1 MDLSRR
7 GFLASGVS
15 LTALGLSG
23 CVSSYG
29 SKTSYLSQI
38 VEPQNQNT
46 VFYWVDAVMQQIRDQ
61 RVAPPRA
68 AYNFAMPMAAGFLAA
83 NAILQEYDEPFG
95 IGQGPA
101 NADPEVA
108 YGVAFATAAAEVF
121 QQPFLFERTGFKRR
135 FPDGE
140 AKRLGVEWGRKV
152 GLEIVKMRTNDG
164 SEPSEVNF
172 YLGRYKRRND
182 SLKWTPT
189 GPYYSARPGP
199 AFETFARPLF
209 PGHGVIKPWTMTSSS
224 QFRAPEFYDPASPE
238 FADEFDNIRR
248 LGGADS
254 TTRTADEAEIAL
266 FWEDGPWGITPP
278 GHFIYIGL
286 QVMQDRGFSFIELA
300 RAFALLG
307 MTQCDASISAWD
319 SKYAHD
325 IIRPETA
332 IRYRAPSFANSD
344 PRMAAQKNWR
354 SYIPTP
360 EFPAYTSGHSTFGAA
375 GAVMIANLI
384 GTDQVSFSH
393 ESPDQVLWPQ
403 LTGIRRHWTS
413 LSQAA
418 DENGLSRLYGG
429 VHWLADHTAAMDS
442 GTAIAN
448 HAFANMFNKK
458 G

>member
-15 LTALGLSG
+15 LAALGLSG
-23 CVSSYG
+23 CVSSYE

-46 VFYWVDAVMQQIRDQ
+46 VFYWVDAVMQQVRDQ

-83 NAILQEYDEPFG
+83 NGILQEYDEPFG

-121 QQPFLFERTGFKRR
+121 QQPFLLERTGFKRR

-172 YLGRYKRRND
+172 YLGRYQRRSD

-224 QFRAPEFYDPASPE
+224 QFRAPAFYDPASPE

-254 TTRTADEAEIAL
+254 TIRTADEAEIAL

-286 QVMQDRGFSFIELA
+286 QVMQNRGFSFIELA

-332 IRYRAPSFANSD
+332 IRYRAPAFANND
-344 PRMAAQKNWR
+344 PRMTAQKNWR

-360 EFPAYTSGHSTFGAA
+360 EFPAYTSGHSTFGAV

-384 GTDQVSFSH
+384 GTDQVRFSH

-403 LTGIRRHWTS
+403 LSGIRRHWTS

-429 VHWLADHTAAMDS
+429 VHWLADHTAAMAS